1 MESPVI
7 YLKNIFFRRKD
18 HQIVSDV
25 SWRIESG
32 QNWALLGANGSGKT
46 SLLKIVTGYEW
57 PSSGEVYVLG
67 EHFGECSLFE
77 LRKTIG
83 WVSSTIITQVPLRD
97 SALKIAASGI
107 DSSIGLHREFSED
120 EFKRARKALDMAGG
134 SDFAD
139 QQFGTLSQGEQ
150 QKTLIARS
158 LVNQPRLIVLDEP
171 CIGLDPAARE
181 SFLHDIGKLSEKPD
195 APGIIYVTHHIEEI
209 FPWIDHVLV
218 LKDGAVLESGSK
230 EKVICADVLSR
241 AFACKCRVQQ
251 NGQRYQLNI
260 QDRD

>member
-18 HQIVSDV
+18 HEIISDV

-46 SLLKIVTGYEW
+46 TLLKIVTGYEW
-57 PSSGEVYVLG
+57 PSSGEVRVLG
-67 EHFGECSLFE
+67 EHFGECSIYE

-83 WVSSTIITQVPLRD
+83 WVSSTITTQVPLRD
-97 SALKIAASGI
+97 SAVRVAASGI
-107 DSSIGLHREFSED
+107 DSSIGLHREFSEE
-120 EFKRARKALDMAGG
+120 EFKRARKALEMAGG

-150 QKTLIARS
+150 QKTLLARS
-158 LVNQPRLIVLDEP
+158 LVNRPRLIVLDEP

-181 SFLHDIGKLSEKPD
+181 NFLRDIGNLSEKPD

-209 FPWIDHVLV
+209 FPRIDHVLI
-218 LKDGAVLESGSK
+218 LKDGGVLESGRK
-230 EKVICADVLSR
+230 EKVICSEVMSR
-241 AFACKCRVQQ
+241 AFDCECRVQK
-251 NGQRYQLNI
+251 NRQRYQLNI
-260 QDRD
+260 HNRD